1 VLALPIVNGR
11 KNNVPWNTLH
21 NCLARHIFFIQMVMK
36 PAILFLLMLILC
48 SLFPAKAQEEHWK
61 RKAISPLK
69 EARFFAGATLGLG
82 YSTILP
88 YRNTRFHSS
97 CNLGALFRYELS
109 TNFGLSSALL
119 VSREG
124 LSLMSGDELKV
135 EHLDYLRLP
144 LMALYRFDCGI
155 KDLCPEAG
163 IGATGGIL
171 LKKKDHQF
179 FSLYDGGIQTQI
191 GFRYRLLRGLHL
203 NLCIQHYRGLI
214 DILSG
219 NRMREQNQST
229 RLQLTLLA
237 GF

>member
-1 VLALPIVNGR
+1 M
-11 KNNVPWNTLH
+11 
-21 NCLARHIFFIQMVMK
+21 FFFT
-36 PAILFLLMLILC
+36 LFLC
-48 SLFPAKAQEEHWK
+48 VLFPAKAQDEHWS

-69 EARFFAGATLGLG
+69 ESRFFAGATLGLG

-88 YRNTRFHSS
+88 YRNTRFHPS

-109 TNFGLSSALL
+109 THFGLSSALL
-119 VSREG
+119 LSREG
-124 LSLMSGDELKV
+124 LSLKSGDVLKV
-135 EHLDYLRLP
+135 THLDYLRIP
-144 LMALYRFDCGI
+144 IMAVYRFDCGI

-163 IGATGGIL
+163 IGAAGGIL

-203 NLCIQHYRGLI
+203 HLCIQHYRGLI

-219 NRMREQNQST
+219 NRMWEQNQST